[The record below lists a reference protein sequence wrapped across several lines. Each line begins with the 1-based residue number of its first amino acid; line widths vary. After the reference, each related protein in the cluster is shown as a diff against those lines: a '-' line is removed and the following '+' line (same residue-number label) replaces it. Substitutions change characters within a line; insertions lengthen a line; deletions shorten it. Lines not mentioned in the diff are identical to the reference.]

1 MTVSVSSSDTT
12 EGTTDVSSLTF
23 TPADWNTP
31 QIVTATGVDDA
42 MEDDDVQYHVVFGP
56 AVSSDPVYNGLDAP
70 DVLFINIDDD
80 AFTPTVIFADS
91 FESGQWSGKWVED
104 SQNDWFT
111 STQRSTAGNYS
122 AEVDGLATNATL
134 TVANPIDM
142 SGYGSAELSFDW
154 YIESGFDSGEY
165 VKLDFWNG
173 FSWIEIR
180 SLGGNVDQENTWH
193 SETVHL
199 ENEPSGD
206 YLRSDFQF
214 RFRANVSSSTEDANV
229 DNVQLLA
236 TSLSGPPNEAPSITS
251 APVTAASEDS
261 LYSYDVDAADPNPG
275 DAITFSL
282 NTAPAGMTINSSTGV
297 ILWTPTNTDVG
308 NHSIVVRAED
318 AGGLFDTQSFDILV
332 ANVNDAPSIISTPV
346 ASATED
352 AFYSYDVNASD
363 PDVGDTLTFWLD
375 TSPVGM
381 SINSS
386 SGLIEWTPTNG
397 QIGDHSVTV
406 RVEDASGDSDVQSF
420 LITVSPAG
428 PSETELFYDSFE
440 MGNNNNDWN
449 GKWVEDSQND
459 FFRSTQRATDG
470 IRSAE
475 VDGFANNATLT
486 LSTPVDISG
495 FASAQLTFD
504 WLIESGFDSGEFLSL
519 DISTNG
525 GSSWTQNVLQLR
537 GNVDV
542 ENTWHNET
550 VDLAAYSSTNLLI
563 RFRSSVSGSSED
575 ADIDNVRIVGSS
587 VASPGWR
594 SNQITALMQP
604 VTLTFPVNFLA
615 KQII

>member
-1 MTVSVSSSDTT
+1 MLSLDTNNNVRWAQQYSGTDIVAPRQFDVDASGNLFLTGHFAGTIDLDSGAGSSSFSAVDQDVFLLGLDTSTGDYRWAHQFSGPGALEGFGVVADSAGSLYTSGDFDQYLVTPTGETILTGSTTGYITRLDVAPTVSVVPIDNHITTEAGGQSQFGVVLSIAPTSNVTVSVSSSDTT

-31 QIVTATGVDDA
+31 QIVTATGLDDA

-142 SGYGSAELSFDW
+142 SGYGSAELTFDW

-173 FSWIEIR
+173 SSWIEIR

-193 SETVHL
+193 TETVHL

-229 DNVQLLA
+229 DNVQA
-236 TSLSGPPNEAPSITS
+236 VGDQPVRPAQRSAQYHT

-275 DAITFSL
+275 DVITFSL
-282 NTAPAGMTINSSTGV
+282 DTAPAGMTINTTTGV
-297 ILWTPTNTDVG
+297 IQWTPTNDDLG
-308 NHSIVVRAED
+308 NHSVVVRAED
-318 AGGLFDTQSFDILV
+318 AGGLFDTQSFNIVV
-332 ANVNDAPSIISTPV
+332 ANVNDAPTITSTPV
-346 ASATED
+346 TSATED

-363 PDVGDTLTFWLD
+363 PDVGDTLTFSLD

-386 SGLIEWTPTNG
+386 SGLIAWTPTTG
-397 QIGDHSVTV
+397 QIGNQSVTV
-406 RVEDASGDSDVQSF
+406 RVEDASGASDMQSF
-420 LITVSPAG
+420 LITVAPAG
-428 PSETELFYDSFE
+428 PS
-440 MGNNNNDWN
+440 G
-449 GKWVEDSQND
+449 
-459 FFRSTQRATDG
+459 DG
-470 IRSAE
+470 I
-475 VDGFANNATLT
+475 
-486 LSTPVDISG
+486 
-495 FASAQLTFD
+495 
-504 WLIESGFDSGEFLSL
+504 
-519 DISTNG
+519 
-525 GSSWTQNVLQLR
+525 VLRQ
-537 GNVDV
+537 
-542 ENTWHNET
+542 
-550 VDLAAYSSTNLLI
+550 
-563 RFRSSVSGSSED
+563 FR
-575 ADIDNVRIVGSS
+575 NR
-587 VASPGWR
+587 
-594 SNQITALMQP
+594 QQ
-604 VTLTFPVNFLA
+604 
-615 KQII
+615 